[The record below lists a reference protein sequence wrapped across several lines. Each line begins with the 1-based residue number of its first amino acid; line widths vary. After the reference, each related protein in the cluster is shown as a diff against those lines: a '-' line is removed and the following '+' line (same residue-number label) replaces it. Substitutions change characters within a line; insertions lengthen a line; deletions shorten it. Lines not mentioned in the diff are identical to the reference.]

1 MLVNMFILWEKK
13 KLLTFSTLII
23 KIIYKKEGIFMK
35 FTIKKEL
42 LLDALSKVSKAISTK
57 NLIPVLA
64 GIKFE
69 LKKKKLILTAS
80 DNDITIQ
87 TIIDAENEEDFK
99 IDIEG
104 SIIIQGK
111 YILDIVRKLPDEY
124 INLEV
129 IDELKI
135 LIYTENREFNLNGIS
150 ESEYPNIGL
159 EESKKKIYIQSG
171 VLKNIVYQTAF
182 ASSNEESK
190 PVLTGIN
197 FNIVGDVLECNS
209 TDSYR
214 LARKVIKLEKSSEE
228 NYNIVIPS
236 HNIIEFT
243 KIINED
249 DENVELHIF
258 NNKILFK
265 TGNLKFESRLI
276 NGTYPNTSNLLPEDS
291 IMIIHTNLNDFYNVI
306 DRVSILT
313 SDKEKNI
320 VTLETNGN
328 TMILKSSSVEIG
340 RVEEKMNV
348 EKNNNE
354 DIKISF
360 SAKYMMEAL
369 KSFSTESVDLYFVG
383 EIKPILVKSI
393 EDDTLTQ
400 LVLPIRTY

>member
-1 MLVNMFILWEKK
+1 
-13 KLLTFSTLII
+13 
-23 KIIYKKEGIFMK
+23 MK
-35 FTIKKEL
+35 FTIKREL
-42 LLDALSKVSKAISTK
+42 LLESLNKVSKAISTK

-69 LKKKKLILTAS
+69 LKKKKLVLTAS

-87 TIIDAENEEDFK
+87 TTIESVKEEDFK
-99 IDIEG
+99 IESEG

-111 YILDIVRKLPDEY
+111 YILDIVRKLQDEY
-124 INLEV
+124 INVEL

-135 LIYTENREFNLNGIS
+135 LIYTDKAEFNLNGIS
-150 ESEYPNIGL
+150 ESEYPNISL
-159 EESKKKIYIQSG
+159 EESKKKIDIKAG
-171 VLKNIVYQTAF
+171 VLKSIVYQTAF

-197 FNIVGDVLECNS
+197 FNIVGDILECNS

-214 LARKVIKLEKSSEE
+214 LARKVVKLSKSSEE

-236 HNIIEFT
+236 HNLVEFT
-243 KIINED
+243 KIMGDEED
-249 DENVELHIF
+249 IVELHVF

-265 TGNLKFESRLI
+265 TGNIKFESRLI

-291 IMIIHTNLNDFYNVI
+291 LLIINTNLNDFYSVI

-320 VTLETNGN
+320 VTLETQGN
-328 TMILKSSSVEIG
+328 TLILKSSSVEIG
-340 RVEEKMNV
+340 RVEEKMTIN
-348 EKNNNE
+348 KNNEE

-369 KSFSTESVDLYFVG
+369 KSFSTETVDLHFVG
-383 EIKPILVKSI
+383 EIKPILIKSN
-393 EDDTLTQ
+393 EDETLTQ

>member
-1 MLVNMFILWEKK
+1 M
-13 KLLTFSTLII
+13 KL
-23 KIIYKKEGIFMK
+23 
-35 FTIKKEL
+35 TIKKDL
-42 LLDALSKVSKAISTK
+42 LLNALNKVSKAISTK

-69 LKKKKLILTAS
+69 LKKKRLTLTAS

-87 TIIDAENEEDFK
+87 TMIEATNDEDFK
-99 IDIEG
+99 VEQEG

-111 YILDIVRKLPDEY
+111 YILDIVRKLPDKY
-124 INLEV
+124 INIEV

-135 LIYTENREFNLNGIS
+135 LIYTENSEFNLNGIS

-159 EESKKKIYIQSG
+159 EESKKKVSINAS
-171 VLKNIVYQTAF
+171 VFKDIVNQTAF

-214 LARKVIKLEKSSEE
+214 LARKVVKLTGASEE

-236 HNIIEFT
+236 HNILEFSR
-243 KIINED
+243 IIDEED
-249 DENVELHIF
+249 GDIELHIF

-276 NGTYPNTSNLLPEDS
+276 NGTYPNTSNLLPDS
-291 IMIIHTNLNDFYNVI
+291 SYLVVSTNLNAFYDVI

-320 VTLETNGN
+320 VTLETRGD
-328 TMILKSSSVEIG
+328 ILVLKSSSVEIG
-340 RVEEKMNV
+340 RVEEKMPIS
-348 EKNNNE
+348 KNNDE

-369 KSFSTESVDLYFVG
+369 KSFSTETVDIHFVG
-383 EIKPILVKSI
+383 EIKPILIKSSNSGS
-393 EDDTLTQ
+393 LCCV
-400 LVLPIRTY
+400 LVPVLKPIISFFSATFL

>member
-1 MLVNMFILWEKK
+1 M
-13 KLLTFSTLII
+13 KL
-23 KIIYKKEGIFMK
+23 
-35 FTIKKEL
+35 TIKKDL
-42 LLDALSKVSKAISTK
+42 LLNALNKVSKAISTK

-69 LKKKKLILTAS
+69 LKKKKLTLTAS

-87 TIIDAENEEDFK
+87 TMIESTNEEDFK
-99 IDIEG
+99 VEQEG

-111 YILDIVRKLPDEY
+111 YILDIVRKLPDKY
-124 INLEV
+124 INIEV

-135 LIYTENREFNLNGIS
+135 LIYTENSEFNLNGIS

-159 EESKKKIYIQSG
+159 EESKKKVHIKAS
-171 VLKNIVYQTAF
+171 VFKDIVNQTAF

-214 LARKVIKLEKSSEE
+214 LARKVIKLDGASEE

-236 HNIIEFT
+236 HNILEFSR
-243 KIINED
+243 IID
-249 DENVELHIF
+249 DEDSDIELHIF

-276 NGTYPNTSNLLPEDS
+276 NGTYPNTSNLLPDDS
-291 IMIIHTNLNDFYNVI
+291 YLVVSTNLNAFYDVI

-320 VTLETNGN
+320 VTLETKGD
-328 TMILKSSSVEIG
+328 ILVLKSSSVEIG
-340 RVEEKMNV
+340 RVEEKMPIM
-348 EKNNNE
+348 KNNSE

-369 KSFSTESVDLYFVG
+369 KSFSTETVDIHFVG
-383 EIKPILVKSI
+383 EIKPILIKSS
-393 EDDTLTQ
+393 EDETLTQ

>member
-1 MLVNMFILWEKK
+1 M
-13 KLLTFSTLII
+13 KL
-23 KIIYKKEGIFMK
+23 
-35 FTIKKEL
+35 TIKKDL
-42 LLDALSKVSKAISTK
+42 LLNALNKVSKAISTK

-87 TIIDAENEEDFK
+87 TIIESINDEDFK
-99 IDIEG
+99 IEEEG
-104 SIIIQGK
+104 RIIIQGK
-111 YILDIVRKLPDEY
+111 YILDIVRKLPDKY
-124 INLEV
+124 INIEV

-135 LIYTENREFNLNGIS
+135 LIYTENSEFNLNGIS

-159 EESKKKIYIQSG
+159 EESKKK
-171 VLKNIVYQTAF
+171 VNINAAIFKDIVNQTAF

-197 FNIVGDVLECNS
+197 FNIVGDILECNS

-214 LARKVIKLEKSSEE
+214 LARKVIKLSTVSEE

-236 HNIIEFT
+236 HNILEFSR
-243 KIINED
+243 IID
-249 DENVELHIF
+249 DEDGDIELHIF

-265 TGNLKFESRLI
+265 AGNLKFESRLI
-276 NGTYPNTSNLLPEDS
+276 NGTYPNTSNLLPDDS
-291 IMIIHTNLNDFYNVI
+291 YLVVSTNLNAFYDVI

-320 VTLETNGN
+320 VTLETNGD
-328 TMILKSSSVEIG
+328 MLILKSSSVEIG
-340 RVEEKMNV
+340 RVEEKMPIT
-348 EKNNNE
+348 KNNNE

-369 KSFSTESVDLYFVG
+369 KSFSTETVDIHFVG
-383 EIKPILVKSI
+383 EIKPILIKSS
-393 EDDTLTQ
+393 EDETLTQ

>member
-1 MLVNMFILWEKK
+1 
-13 KLLTFSTLII
+13 
-23 KIIYKKEGIFMK
+23 MK
-35 FTIKKEL
+35 FTIKKDL
-42 LLDALSKVSKAISTK
+42 LLEALNKVSRAISTK

-69 LKKKKLILTAS
+69 LKKKKLTLTAS

-87 TIIDAENEEDFK
+87 TSIESTSDEDFK
-99 IDIEG
+99 IESEG

-111 YILDIVRKLPDEY
+111 YILDIVRKLPDKY
-124 INLEV
+124 INIEV
-129 IDELKI
+129 VDELKI
-135 LIYTENREFNLNGIS
+135 VIYTENSEFNLNGIS

-159 EESKKKIYIQSG
+159 EESKKKVNVNAS
-171 VLKNIVYQTAF
+171 VFKTIVNQTAF

-190 PVLTGIN
+190 LVLTGIN
-197 FNIVGDVLECNS
+197 FNIVGDILECNS

-214 LARKVIKLEKSSEE
+214 LARKVVKLDKESEE

-236 HNIIEFT
+236 HNIVEFC
-243 KIINED
+243 KILSED
-249 DENVELHIF
+249 DEIVELHIF

-276 NGTYPNTSNLLPEDS
+276 NGTYPNTSNLLPDDS
-291 IMIIHTNLNDFYNVI
+291 LLVVSTKLADFYDVI

-320 VTLETNGN
+320 VTLET
-328 TMILKSSSVEIG
+328 TDEWLILRSSSAEIG
-340 RVEEKMNV
+340 RVEEKMPIT
-348 EKNNNE
+348 KNNSEN
-354 DIKISF
+354 IKISF

-369 KSFSTESVDLYFVG
+369 KSFSTETVDIHFVG
-383 EIKPILVKSI
+383 EIKPILIKSN
-393 EDDTLTQ
+393 EDTTLTQ

>member
-1 MLVNMFILWEKK
+1 M
-13 KLLTFSTLII
+13 KL
-23 KIIYKKEGIFMK
+23 
-35 FTIKKEL
+35 TIKKDL
-42 LLDALSKVSKAISTK
+42 LLDALNKVSKAISTK

-69 LKKKKLILTAS
+69 LKKKKLTLTAS

-87 TIIDAENEEDFK
+87 TSITSNSDEDF
-99 IDIEG
+99 IVESEG

-111 YILDIVRKLPDEY
+111 YVLDIVRKLPDKY
-124 INLEV
+124 INIEV
-129 IDELKI
+129 VDELKI
-135 LIYTENREFNLNGIS
+135 LIYTENSEFNLNGIS

-159 EESKKKIYIQSG
+159 EESKKKINIKAG
-171 VLKNIVYQTAF
+171 VFKSIVNQTAF

-197 FNIVGDVLECNS
+197 FNIVGDILECNS

-214 LARKVIKLEKSSEE
+214 LARKVVKLDSVSEDS
-228 NYNIVIPS
+228 YNIVIPS
-236 HNIIEFT
+236 HNVLEFS
-243 KIINED
+243 KILGD
-249 DENVELHIF
+249 DEEDVEIHIF
-258 NNKILFK
+258 SNKILFK

-276 NGTYPNTSNLLPEDS
+276 NGTYPNTSNLLPDDS
-291 IMIIHTNLNDFYNVI
+291 FLVISTKLSDFYDVI

-328 TMILKSSSVEIG
+328 ILVLRSSSAEIG
-340 RVEEKMNV
+340 RVEEKMPIS
-348 EKNNNE
+348 KNNDE

-369 KSFSTESVDLYFVG
+369 KSFSTETVDIHFVG
-383 EIKPILVKSI
+383 EIKPILIKST
-393 EDDTLTQ
+393 EDETLTQ

>member
-1 MLVNMFILWEKK
+1 M
-13 KLLTFSTLII
+13 KL
-23 KIIYKKEGIFMK
+23 
-35 FTIKKEL
+35 TIKKDL
-42 LLDALSKVSKAISTK
+42 LLNALNKVSKAISTK

-69 LKKKKLILTAS
+69 LKKKKLTLTAS

-87 TIIDAENEEDFK
+87 TMIESTNEEDFK
-99 IDIEG
+99 VEQEG

-111 YILDIVRKLPDEY
+111 YILDIVRKLPDKY
-124 INLEV
+124 INIEV

-135 LIYTENREFNLNGIS
+135 LIYTENSEFNLNGIS

-159 EESKKKIYIQSG
+159 EESKTKVHIKAS
-171 VLKNIVYQTAF
+171 VFKDIVNQTAF

-214 LARKVIKLEKSSEE
+214 LTRKVIKLDSASEE

-236 HNIIEFT
+236 HNILEFSR
-243 KIINED
+243 IID
-249 DENVELHIF
+249 DEDGDIELHIF

-276 NGTYPNTSNLLPEDS
+276 NGTYPNTSNLLPDDS
-291 IMIIHTNLNDFYNVI
+291 YLVVSTNLNAFYDVI

-320 VTLETNGN
+320 VTLETKGD
-328 TMILKSSSVEIG
+328 ILVLKSSSVEIG
-340 RVEEKMNV
+340 RVEEKMPIM
-348 EKNNNE
+348 KNNSE

-369 KSFSTESVDLYFVG
+369 KSFSTETVDIHFVG
-383 EIKPILVKSI
+383 EIKPILIKSS
-393 EDDTLTQ
+393 EDETLTQ